1 VLSVRTVRTLALLVC
16 VAGIAGMIVT
26 SILNHNGAAVTLGLI
41 TAVAVLC
48 SMVAK
53 AVAADTER
61 RLGGD
66 ARPQAGAAPDELADL
81 VERQVQVVVGDGAD
95 EASVRQLVGE
105 AVRLGRTL
113 ATSEADPGFASG
125 RHRGRRRTPHAGNV

>member
-1 VLSVRTVRTLALLVC
+1 MISVGAVRTSALVVC

-26 SILNHNGAAVTLGLI
+26 SILNHNGAAVTFGLI

-53 AVAADTER
+53 AVAAEAER
-61 RLGGD
+61 RLGGQPSLPGPGPEPALATD
-66 ARPQAGAAPDELADL
+66 ALAEMVEDRVQAVIAS
-81 VERQVQVVVGDGAD
+81 GAD
-95 EASVRQLVGE
+95 EAAVRQLVGE

-113 ATSEADPGFASG
+113 AP
-125 RHRGRRRTPHAGNV
+125 PHPAEGGSH

>member
-1 VLSVRTVRTLALLVC
+1 VLSVRTVRTLALVVC

-61 RLGGD
+61 RLG
-66 ARPQAGAAPDELADL
+66 AAAPRADVAPDDLADL
-81 VERQVQVVVGDGAD
+81 VERQVLLVVSEGAD
-95 EASVRQLVGE
+95 EGSVRQLVGE

-113 ATSEADPGFASG
+113 AISDAEPGFASG
-125 RHRGRRRTPHAGNV
+125 GHRGRRRTPHAGNV

>member
-1 VLSVRTVRTLALLVC
+1 MLSVRTVRTLALVVC
-16 VAGIAGMIVT
+16 GAGIAGMIVT
-26 SILNHNGAAVTLGLI
+26 SILNHNGAAVTFGLI

-61 RLGGD
+61 RLG
-66 ARPQAGAAPDELADL
+66 APAPRTEAAPDDLADL
-81 VERQVQVVVGDGAD
+81 VERQVQVVVGEGAD
-95 EASVRQLVGE
+95 EGSVRQLVGE

-113 ATSEADPGFASG
+113 ATSDAEPGFASG
-125 RHRGRRRTPHAGNV
+125 GHRERRRTPHAGNV

>member
-1 VLSVRTVRTLALLVC
+1 MLSVRTVRTLAIVVC

-53 AVAADTER
+53 AVAADTEQ
-61 RLGGD
+61 RLGAPAPRGD
-66 ARPQAGAAPDELADL
+66 VAPDDLADL
-81 VERQVQVVVGDGAD
+81 VERQVLLVVSEGAD
-95 EASVRQLVGE
+95 EGSVRQLVGE

-113 ATSEADPGFASG
+113 ASRDPEPGFTSG
-125 RHRGRRRTPHAGNV
+125 GRRGRRRTPHAGNV